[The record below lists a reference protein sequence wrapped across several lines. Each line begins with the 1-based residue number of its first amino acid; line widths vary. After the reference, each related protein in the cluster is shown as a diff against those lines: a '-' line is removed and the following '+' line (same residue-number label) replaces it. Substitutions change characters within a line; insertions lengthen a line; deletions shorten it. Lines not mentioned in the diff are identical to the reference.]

1 MSENTEVAA
10 PAGEIKRDH
19 RWVRSIL
26 PHRYPF
32 LLVDRVLEIVP
43 NKSIRAFKN
52 FTANEEFF
60 EGHFPDH
67 PVVPGVL
74 LLEALAQ
81 AGAILLLH
89 DMEDRHRSLFYFTG
103 IDRARFR
110 RPVVPGDQAI
120 LEVELLQRRARAC
133 RQSARVLIDGA
144 VAVEAV
150 ISSAMVNR

>member
-1 MSENTEVAA
+1 MSESVV
-10 PAGEIKRDH
+10 RDH

-32 LLVDRVLEIVP
+32 LLIDRVLELESKKRV
-43 NKSIRAFKN
+43 KALKN

-60 EGHFPDH
+60 EGHFPGH

-81 AGAILLLH
+81 AGAILVLA
-89 DMEDRHRSLFYFTG
+89 DMEDRDRSLFYFTG

-120 LEVELLQRRARAC
+120 LEVEMLHLRSRAC
-133 RQSARVLIDGA
+133 RQSARVMVDGKL
-144 VAVEAV
+144 AVEAT
-150 ISSAMVNR
+150 ISSAMVDR

>member
-1 MSENTEVAA
+1 VSENTQA
-10 PAGEIKRDH
+10 PAAGEEIKRDH

-60 EGHFPDH
+60 QGHFPDH

-89 DMEDRHRSLFYFTG
+89 DMEDRERSLFYFTG

-133 RQSARVLIDGA
+133 RQSARVLVDGA
-144 VAVEAV
+144 LAVEAV